1 MSMQVRPS
9 GDDCSSRLS
18 CWLLPVASANP
29 TCPSIDHQV
38 KSSLAWC
45 KVRDQARRFIT
56 LLDELYNCRTRLV
69 CSAEVPPDDLFS
81 MTPDEQ
87 PLLDLESLQFETAVE
102 GGPGAGVHAV
112 CGPMHS
118 FILLVKAAQEQG
130 WLEPLLASL
139 QAPRLSSVQGAG
151 SGET

>member
-1 MSMQVRPS
+1 MSKQVRPS
-9 GDDCSSRLS
+9 GEDCSSRLS

-38 KSSLAWC
+38 KSSLARC

-69 CSAEVPPDDLFS
+69 CSAEVAADDLFS

-102 GGPGAGVHAV
+102 GGPGAGAHAV
-112 CGPMHS
+112 CGPMH
-118 FILLVKAAQEQG
+118 IAGAGCTGARVARAAACLL
-130 WLEPLLASL
+130 PL
-139 QAPRLSSVQGAG
+139 RLSIVQGAG
-151 SGET
+151 EGET